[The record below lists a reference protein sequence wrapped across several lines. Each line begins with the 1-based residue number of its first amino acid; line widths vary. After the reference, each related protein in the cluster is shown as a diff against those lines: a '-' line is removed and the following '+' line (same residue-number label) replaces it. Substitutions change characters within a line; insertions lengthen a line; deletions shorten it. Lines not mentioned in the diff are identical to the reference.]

1 MLKENLE
8 QVIAMGTSTPY
19 SENIYAARKEY
30 QKLSGE
36 IYEDD
41 KSYES
46 RMGMFL
52 EWYVFDRVDPSKDLT
67 IFESII
73 NENRE
78 TWPQF
83 LLEIYEGFTTN
94 IHGLFYIKK
103 IRNES
108 VSVVNLFDNEKYDVV
123 EPDAKLHFN
132 KNDLFE
138 GRLVP
143 YQNAYH
149 FTGNF
154 CFHPGKAEKFIRKQ
168 IDQLCINQIA
178 YKKELII
185 KNSQLADDNKM
196 LHKINVKIEKL
207 KSKLLKSTSE
217 SKTSKLK
224 MEIAEVETKRTDLET
239 KVSHLKNEIK
249 LFTHEKIV
257 REGKV
262 TYHLLLQKLSYMHLI
277 WERSR
282 QIDLEDIYRT

>member
-46 RMGMFL
+46 RMAMFL
-52 EWYVFDRVDPSKDLT
+52 EWYVFDRVDPGKDIT
-67 IFESII
+67 ILESII

-94 IHGLFYIKK
+94 VHGLFYIKK

-154 CFHPGKAEKFIRKQ
+154 SFHPEKAEKFIRKQ

-196 LHKINVKIEKL
+196 LHKINVTIEKL

-262 TYHLLLQKLSYMHLI
+262 TYNLLLQKLSYMHLI

>member
-1 MLKENLE
+1 MLKDNLE

-19 SENIYAARKEY
+19 SESIYDARKEY

-46 RMGMFL
+46 RMAMFL
-52 EWYVFDRVDPSKDLT
+52 EWYVFDRVDPGKDLT
-67 IFESII
+67 ILESII

-94 IHGLFYIKK
+94 VHGLFYVKK

-108 VSVVNLFDNEKYDVV
+108 VSVVNLFDNEKYDVI

-143 YQNAYH
+143 YQNACH

-154 CFHPGKAEKFIRKQ
+154 CFHPEKAEKFIRKQ
-168 IDQLCINQIA
+168 IDQVCINQIA
-178 YKKELII
+178 YKKELIR
-185 KNSQLADDNKM
+185 KNSQLTDDNKV
-196 LHKINVKIEKL
+196 LHKLNTKIEKL

-217 SKTSKLK
+217 SKTTKLK
-224 MEIAEVETKRTDLET
+224 MEIAEVESKRTDLET

-249 LFTHEKIV
+249 LFIHEKIV

-262 TYHLLLQKLSYMHLI
+262 TYNLLLQKLSYMHLI

>member
-1 MLKENLE
+1 MLKEILE

-46 RMGMFL
+46 RMAMFL
-52 EWYVFDRVDPSKDLT
+52 EWYVFDRVDPGKDLT
-67 IFESII
+67 ILESII

-83 LLEIYEGFTTN
+83 SLEIYEGFTTN
-94 IHGLFYIKK
+94 VHGLFYIKK

-108 VSVVNLFDNEKYDVV
+108 VSVVNLFDNEEYDVV

-154 CFHPGKAEKFIRKQ
+154 CFHPGKTEKFIRKQ

-178 YKKELII
+178 YKKELIR

-196 LHKINVKIEKL
+196 LHKINVTIEKL

-262 TYHLLLQKLSYMHLI
+262 TYNLLLQKLSYMHLI

-282 QIDLEDIYRT
+282 QINLEDIYRT